1 MIDFKFKVC
10 YDFTGVTKE
19 EMTKILLEDYMLRVC
34 VNFVLNLLQKPLE
47 TVYLYK
53 MTSKLDEGGERY
65 YWIYTND
72 TADMEV
78 VLVRDLLDTPVL
90 FNYNKHKIFIL

>member
-1 MIDFKFKVC
+1 MIDFEFKVC
-10 YDFTGVTKE
+10 YDFTGVTE
-19 EMTKILLEDYMLRVC
+19 EELNKILLEDYMLRVC

-47 TVYLYK
+47 TVYLCK

-65 YWIYTND
+65 YWIYTNN

-78 VLVRDLLDTPVL
+78 VLVRKLLDTPVP
-90 FNYNKHKIFIL
+90 FNYNKHQIFIL